1 MLFIWLCIKFY
12 YHMTFIIYYLILLVF
27 YWSFVAFI
35 YFLFL
40 VHFCFIFLHLFPF
53 LPFFFFCAKMSL
65 SSTSFAWYYFQFY
78 PYWPLVNPSKGTP
91 TPSELLGKLQS
102 LLPLL
107 LCYYRSW
114 TISTHPPIPVFLRVI
129 HSLRHPSA
137 QGPLFLLM
145 SQENPVRGCQ
155 RLYNTRIS
163 SKSFDARFC
172 HLLKKVTTVILCRSH
187 HHPFIVV
194 IITKQ
199 HDQYKELRLPANLV
213 MVLTK

>member
-1 MLFIWLCIKFY
+1 MFHFSSFI
-12 YHMTFIIYYLILLVF
+12 
-27 YWSFVAFI
+27 S
-35 YFLFL
+35 
-40 VHFCFIFLHLFPF
+40 F
-53 LPFFFFCAKMSL
+53 LPFFFFCAKMSP

-114 TISTHPPIPVFLRVI
+114 TISTHPPIPVFFRVI

-145 SQENPVRGCQ
+145 SQENPGYEVARGYTIHVFLVKDSMHVSVTCWR
-155 RLYNTRIS
+155 RLPPLSFAAHIIIPLSSSSSPSNMINTRS
-163 SKSFDARFC
+163 LGFQQ
-172 HLLKKVTTVILCRSH
+172 ILCWFWPSKCGAPPPPPLSP
-187 HHPFIVV
+187 HPSF
-194 IITKQ
+194 
-199 HDQYKELRLPANLV
+199 LRFLQFKHMLI
-213 MVLTK
+213 

>member
-1 MLFIWLCIKFY
+1 
-12 YHMTFIIYYLILLVF
+12 
-27 YWSFVAFI
+27 
-35 YFLFL
+35 
-40 VHFCFIFLHLFPF
+40 
-53 LPFFFFCAKMSL
+53 MSP

-102 LLPLL
+102 FLLLL

-145 SQENPVRGCQ
+145 SQENPGYEVARGYTIHVFLVKDSMHVSVTCWR
-155 RLYNTRIS
+155 RLPPLSFAAHIIIPLSSSSSPSNMINTRSLGFQQI
-163 SKSFDARFC
+163 
-172 HLLKKVTTVILCRSH
+172 
-187 HHPFIVV
+187 
-194 IITKQ
+194 
-199 HDQYKELRLPANLV
+199 
-213 MVLTK
+213 

>member
-1 MLFIWLCIKFY
+1 
-12 YHMTFIIYYLILLVF
+12 
-27 YWSFVAFI
+27 
-35 YFLFL
+35 
-40 VHFCFIFLHLFPF
+40 
-53 LPFFFFCAKMSL
+53 MSP

-78 PYWPLVNPSKGTP
+78 PNWPLVNPSKGTP

-114 TISTHPPIPVFLRVI
+114 TISTHPPIPVFFKGNPFTTPSYCPGP
-129 HSLRHPSA
+129 SLPTHVPREPW
-137 QGPLFLLM
+137 
-145 SQENPVRGCQ
+145 VRGCQ
-155 RLYNTRIS
+155 RLYDTRIS